1 LRSARTRLR
10 GRLRNTFHQRGAHH
24 GPRRRRQVML
34 KRMAI
39 TSLAAAAFF
48 STATVVTAPF
58 SPANAQVNITFG
70 SPPPP
75 PRYEVVPAPRAGYV
89 WAPGHYELI

>member
-1 LRSARTRLR
+1 
-10 GRLRNTFHQRGAHH
+10 
-24 GPRRRRQVML
+24 ML

-58 SPANAQVNITFG
+58 TPANAQVNITFG

-75 PRYEVVPAPRAGYV
+75 PRYEVVPAPRVGGSRSRRHPECV
-89 WAPGHYELI
+89 RQLG